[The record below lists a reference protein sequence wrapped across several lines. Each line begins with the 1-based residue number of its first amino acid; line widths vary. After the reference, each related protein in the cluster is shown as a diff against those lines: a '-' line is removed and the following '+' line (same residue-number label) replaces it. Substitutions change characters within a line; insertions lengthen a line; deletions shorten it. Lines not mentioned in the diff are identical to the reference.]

1 MTNQTEHLR
10 QCEARHVL
18 KMNKDGRSR
27 FYALVRKFRSDEAV
41 NELIKN
47 VKADYE
53 KLPEWQKKRLGAE
66 A

>member
-1 MTNQTEHLR
+1 MTVTEHMR

-27 FYALVRKFRSDEAV
+27 FYEQVRKFRGDEAV

-47 VKADYE
+47 VKEEYG
-53 KLPEWQKKRLGAE
+53 KLPEWQKI
-66 A
+66 